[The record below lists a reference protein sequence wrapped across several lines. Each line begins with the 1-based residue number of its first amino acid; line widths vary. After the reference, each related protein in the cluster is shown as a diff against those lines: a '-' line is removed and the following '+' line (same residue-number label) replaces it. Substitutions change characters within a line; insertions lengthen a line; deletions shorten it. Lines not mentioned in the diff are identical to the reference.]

1 MTATATREANAESAF
16 ELARDCLQ
24 RGWQPVPIDRGQ
36 KRPRDNAWQSLAIT
50 EANVEDYFG
59 NDDNVGVQLGVRS
72 GGLTQI
78 GGEDFKSTPKRIEKA
93 RRVEKCWSLMARL
106 SVKFADLEQ
115 ASQPIPDKRSRR
127 RHGEGRFS
135 EVIENKEV
143 FGSRPS
149 DTKSNEINGLADSAP
164 VGALGSNS
172 MTRQLT
178 LPRRAYVELA
188 SRYRVPGNNNG
199 RKFGGRWTKIA
210 LTEKQV
216 DANPRLKRPA
226 IAAPANQERYP
237 PKYTNQK
244 CLWRSPLDT
253 QPAAAWLTTG
263 SSGLLSTN
271 PTLAEDV

>member
-106 SVKFADLEQ
+106 SVKFAD
-115 ASQPIPDKRSRR
+115 
-127 RHGEGRFS
+127 
-135 EVIENKEV
+135 
-143 FGSRPS
+143 
-149 DTKSNEINGLADSAP
+149 
-164 VGALGSNS
+164 
-172 MTRQLT
+172 
-178 LPRRAYVELA
+178 
-188 SRYRVPGNNNG
+188 
-199 RKFGGRWTKIA
+199 
-210 LTEKQV
+210 
-216 DANPRLKRPA
+216 
-226 IAAPANQERYP
+226 RYP
-237 PKYTNQK
+237 TNGHEGDMARVAFQK
-244 CLWRSPLDT
+244 SLKIKKFLAPDPQIR
-253 QPAAAWLTTG
+253 
-263 SSGLLSTN
+263 N
-271 PTLAEDV
+271 PMKSMA